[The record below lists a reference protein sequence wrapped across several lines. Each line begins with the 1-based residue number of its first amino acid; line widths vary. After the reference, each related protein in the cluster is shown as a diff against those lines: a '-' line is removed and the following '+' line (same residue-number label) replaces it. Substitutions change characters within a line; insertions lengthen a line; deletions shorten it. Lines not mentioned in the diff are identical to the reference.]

1 MQSLEILP
9 KFLLNIA
16 HDIHELGGE
25 SHLVGGWVRD
35 HILGVDSKDYDVE
48 VSGLEEEVLLAI
60 LNRYGK
66 ASSVGKSF
74 GVYLMRHL
82 DVQYDFSFPRTEVKI
97 GDGHRGF
104 EIQSDPFLDF
114 VTASQRRDF
123 TINAMGFNLV
133 TGQIVDPQKGQQD
146 LDNRLLKHVG
156 PAFGED
162 PLRALRAIQFASR
175 FDLTVPQATVDICA
189 EQDLSELSTE
199 RFEEEFKKLLLKST
213 HISKGLWLI
222 REMKLLRFFPELESL
237 IPTRDELSKS
247 SAKSQNPEFE
257 LGLQLNTATLYL
269 DYFDDERDQ
278 LVFMYTLL
286 GLDLDDAVMDSFL
299 ARFTNDIK
307 LIKRVQARRR
317 AWFRYRNDVVQLSD
331 SDDMSHDLSE
341 ISQMSQILPGVIR
354 RIALDC
360 PIQEFALI
368 LWIKSLKLDL
378 KGRKEFD
385 GLGQS
390 RSIWKTTLLSNPQPT
405 DLDQIQ
411 FTSDIIGLVHSAK
424 NWGVFD
430 EAPTAW
436 YQGRDLISLGYT
448 PGPQFG
454 PALKACFEMQM
465 DEAFED
471 KDTALLWL
479 KNAMS
484 K

>member
-16 HDIHELGGE
+16 HDIHVLGGE

-48 VSGLEEEVLLAI
+48 VSGLKEDVLLEI

-97 GDGHRGF
+97 SDGHRGF

-114 VTASQRRDF
+114 ETASQRRDF

-133 TGQIVDPQKGQQD
+133 TGQIVDPQNGQQD
-146 LDNRLLKHVG
+146 LDKRLLKHVG

-162 PLRALRAIQFASR
+162 PLRALRAIQFAGR
-175 FDLTVPQATVDICA
+175 FDLTVPQATIDICA

-199 RFEEEFKKLLLKST
+199 RFEEEFKKLLLKAT

-237 IPTRDELSKS
+237 IPNRDEFSKS
-247 SAKSQNPEFE
+247 TTATQNPEFE

-269 DYFDDERDQ
+269 DYFEDERDQ

-286 GLDLDDAVMDSFL
+286 GLNLDDAVMDSFL

-307 LIKRVQARRR
+307 LIKGVQARRR
-317 AWFRYRNDVVQLSD
+317 AWFRYRNDVVRLSEA
-331 SDDMSHDLSE
+331 DDMSRGLSE
-341 ISQMSQILPGVIR
+341 MSQILPGVIR

-378 KGRKEFD
+378 KGRKELD

-390 RSIWKTTLLSNPQPT
+390 RSIWKTTLLSHHESA
-405 DLDQIQ
+405 DLNQIQ
-411 FTSDIIGLVHSAK
+411 LTSDIIGLVNSAV

-430 EAPTAW
+430 DTPTAW

-471 KDTALLWL
+471 KAAALLWL